1 MKNFN
6 RFFSAATFALLLA
19 ILQGTAAQ
27 IDKKPYTE
35 WSEKEAE
42 KLLDKSGW
50 AQTQVFTDTS
60 GTFSTGPGRTVNS
73 SQSRS
78 GGINQVNIH
87 IRFLSAKPVRQA
99 ISRIMEIR
107 QKNEVSDQ
115 MAAQLKSFAT
125 SEFPDYVVVTL
136 TVDGSEA
143 GGMLQEATALL
154 NKLSTVDL
162 KNNTYLL
169 IKDQRIFLQEYQA
182 PRRDGL
188 GARLIFP
195 RIVDGKPIIAAE
207 SDEVR
212 FVSELAANYKLNM
225 RYKVKEMIY
234 QGKLE
239 Y

>member
-1 MKNFN
+1 MKKTHLY
-6 RFFSAATFALLLA
+6 FSAMTLVLLLA
-19 ILQGTAAQ
+19 IWQGAAAQ

-35 WSEKEAE
+35 WTEKEAE
-42 KLLDKSGW
+42 KLLEKSGW

-73 SQSRS
+73 NQTRS
-78 GGINQVNIH
+78 AGVDQVNFH

-107 QKNEVSDQ
+107 QHNEMSDQ

-125 SEFPDYVVVTL
+125 SDFPDFVVVTL
-136 TVDGSEA
+136 TVDGSQS
-143 GGMLQEATALL
+143 GGRLQEATALL
-154 NKLSTVDL
+154 NKLTTADL

-169 IKDQRIFLQEYQA
+169 IKDQRVFLQEYQA

-195 RIVDGKPIIAAE
+195 RTVDGKPIIEAE

-212 FVSELAANYKLNM
+212 FVSELASTFKLNM
-225 RYKVKEMIY
+225 RYKIKDMIY

>member
-1 MKNFN
+1 MTKSC
-6 RFFSAATFALLLA
+6 RFFSAAALALLLGVLGDA
-19 ILQGTAAQ
+19 SAQ
-27 IDKKPYTE
+27 IDKKPYTD

-42 KLLDKSGW
+42 KLLEKSGW
-50 AQTQVFTDTS
+50 AQTQIFTDTT

-78 GGINQVNIH
+78 AGIDQVNFH

-107 QKNEVSDQ
+107 QKGELSDQ

-125 SEFPDYVVVTL
+125 SDFPDFVVVTV
-136 TVDGSEA
+136 TVDGSQA
-143 GGMLQEATALL
+143 QGRLQEANALL
-154 NKLSTVDL
+154 NRLTTVDL
-162 KNNTYLL
+162 KNNTYL
-169 IKDQRIFLQEYQA
+169 IVKDQRVFLEEYQP

-188 GARLIFP
+188 GARFIF
-195 RIVDGKPIIAAE
+195 RRTIDGKPVIEAE
-207 SDEVR
+207 SDEVK
-212 FVSELAANYKLNM
+212 FVSELSSAYKLNM

>member
-1 MKNFN
+1 MKNIN
-6 RFFSAATFALLLA
+6 RFFSVATIALLLA
-19 ILQGTAAQ
+19 VFEGAAAQ

-50 AQTQVFTDTS
+50 AQTQIFTDTS
-60 GTFSTGPGRTVNS
+60 GTFSTGSGRTVNS
-73 SQSRS
+73 SQTRAA
-78 GGINQVNIH
+78 GVNQVNIH

-107 QKNEVSDQ
+107 QKGEVNDQ
-115 MAAQLKSFAT
+115 VAAQLKSFAT
-125 SEFPDYVVVTL
+125 SDFPDYVIVTL
-136 TVDGSEA
+136 TVDGSES
-143 GGMLQEATALL
+143 GGRLQEATSLL
-154 NKLSTVDL
+154 NKLTTVDL

-169 IKDQRIFLQEYQA
+169 VKDQRVFLQEYQA

-195 RIVDGKPIIAAE
+195 RVVDGKPIISDE

-212 FVSELAANYKLNM
+212 FVSDLSANYKLNM

>member
-1 MKNFN
+1 MKKT
-6 RFFSAATFALLLA
+6 RGYSSAVALALLLA
-19 ILQGTAAQ
+19 LLQGAAAQ

-42 KLLDKSGW
+42 RLLEKSGW
-50 AQTQVFTDTS
+50 AQTQVFADTS
-60 GTFSTGPGRTVNS
+60 GTLSTGTGRTVNS
-73 SQSRS
+73 SQTRS
-78 GGINQVNIH
+78 GGINQVNFH

-107 QKNEVSDQ
+107 QRGEVSDQ

-136 TVDGSEA
+136 TVDGTES
-143 GGMLQEATALL
+143 GGQTQEATALL
-154 NKLSTVDL
+154 NKLTTVDL
-162 KNNTYLL
+162 KNNAYLMV
-169 IKDQRIFLQEYQA
+169 KDQRVFLQEYQP

-195 RIVDGKPIIAAE
+195 RAVDGKPIIAPE
-207 SDEVR
+207 IDEVR
-212 FVSELAANYKLNM
+212 FVAELSSAFKLNM
-225 RYKVKEMIY
+225 RYKVKDMVY

>member
-1 MKNFN
+1 MMKTC
-6 RFFSAATFALLLA
+6 RFFSAAALALLLGLLGSA
-19 ILQGTAAQ
+19 AAQ
-27 IDKKPYTE
+27 VDKKPYTE

-42 KLLDKSGW
+42 KLLEKSGW
-50 AQTQVFTDTS
+50 AQTQIFTDTA

-73 SQSRS
+73 SQTRS
-78 GGINQVNIH
+78 AGVDQVNFH

-107 QKNEVSDQ
+107 QKGELSDQ
-115 MAAQLKSFAT
+115 MAAQLKTFAT
-125 SEFPDYVVVTL
+125 SDFPDLVVVTV
-136 TVDGSEA
+136 TVDGSQSQ
-143 GGMLQEATALL
+143 GRLQEANALL
-154 NKLSTVDL
+154 NKLTTVDL

-169 IKDQRIFLQEYQA
+169 VKDQRVFLQEYQP

-195 RIVDGKPIIAAE
+195 RLVDGKPILATD

-212 FVSELAANYKLNM
+212 FVSELSSAFKLNM
-225 RYKVKEMIY
+225 RYKVKEMVY
-234 QGKLE
+234 QGRLE

>member
-1 MKNFN
+1 MRKTS
-6 RFFSAATFALLLA
+6 RCFSAVTLVLLLA
-19 ILQGTAAQ
+19 IWQGAAAQ

-35 WSEKEAE
+35 WSEKDAE
-42 KLLDKSGW
+42 KLLEKSGW
-50 AQTQVFTDTS
+50 AQTQIFTDNS

-73 SQSRS
+73 SQTRAA
-78 GGINQVNIH
+78 GVNQVNFH

-107 QKNEVSDQ
+107 QKGEVSDQ
-115 MAAQLKSFAT
+115 MAAQLRSFAT
-125 SEFPDYVVVTL
+125 SDFPDYVIVTL
-136 TVDGSEA
+136 TVDGTES
-143 GGMLQEATALL
+143 GGQTREATALL
-154 NKLSTVDL
+154 NKLTTVDL

-169 IKDQRIFLQEYQA
+169 IKDQRVFLQEYQA

-195 RIVDGKPIIAAE
+195 RQVDGKPIIAAE

-212 FVSELAANYKLNM
+212 FVSELASTFKLNM

>member
-1 MKNFN
+1 MKKT
-6 RFFSAATFALLLA
+6 RGYSSAVAFVLLLGV
-19 ILQGTAAQ
+19 LQSAAAQ

-42 KLLDKSGW
+42 RLLEKSGW
-50 AQTQVFTDTS
+50 AQTQIFTDTS

-73 SQSRS
+73 SQTRS
-78 GGINQVNIH
+78 GGINQVNFH

-107 QKNEVSDQ
+107 QRGEVSDQ

-125 SEFPDYVVVTL
+125 SEFPDYVIVTL
-136 TVDGSEA
+136 TVDGTES
-143 GGMLQEATALL
+143 GGQTQEATALL
-154 NKLSTVDL
+154 NKLTTVDL
-162 KNNTYLL
+162 KNNAYLVV
-169 IKDQRIFLQEYQA
+169 KDRRVFLQEYQP

-195 RIVDGKPIIAAE
+195 RVVDGKPIIEAE
-207 SDEVR
+207 SDDVR
-212 FVSELAANYKLNM
+212 FVAELSSAFKLNM

-234 QGKLE
+234 QGRLE
-239 Y
+239 F

>member
-1 MKNFN
+1 MTKRS
-6 RFFSAATFALLLA
+6 RFLSAAALGLLLGIFVNA
-19 ILQGTAAQ
+19 AAQ

-42 KLLDKSGW
+42 KLLEKSGW
-50 AQTQVFTDTS
+50 AQTQIFTDTA

-73 SQSRS
+73 NQSRS
-78 GGINQVNIH
+78 AGIDQVNFH

-107 QKNEVSDQ
+107 QKGEVSDQ

-125 SEFPDYVVVTL
+125 SDFPDFVVVTL
-136 TVDGSEA
+136 TVDGSQSQ
-143 GGMLQEATALL
+143 GRLQEANALL
-154 NKLSTVDL
+154 NKLTTVDL

-169 IKDQRIFLQEYQA
+169 VKDQRVFIQEYQA

-195 RIVDGKPIIAAE
+195 RLVDGKPIVEAD

-212 FVSELAANYKLNM
+212 FVSELSSAFKLNM